1 MLKIKDIVTGS
12 SEPSFPYEEIQE
24 QIDEAAAEIVDQ
36 PITDIDP
43 VPGFS

>member
-12 SEPSFPYEEIQE
+12 SLPSFPYEEIQE
-24 QIDEAAAEIVDQ
+24 QTDEAAAEIVDQ